1 MLTDVERYRIP
12 VPHADLEISLIDW
25 GGNGPL
31 ALLHHANGFCAGMW
45 GVVAQG
51 LRRRFRVI
59 AMDARGHGDS
69 DKPQGNEHYRWE
81 NFGLDAAAV
90 ADVLVSRH
98 GPVTLGLGHSFGGTA
113 LTLAAIQR
121 PDLFERLVLLDPI
134 VVPTVVI
141 DSAEIRADRTSSL
154 VEAARRRRHVFESR
168 TEAYEGWKGR
178 AIFVDW
184 DPRSLELY
192 VSEGLADRSDGSVEL
207 KCPGEVEAAIFEGG
221 AGADVM
227 GQLDR
232 LEAPTLIVWASGGNF
247 PRSHFEQLAA
257 RMQRGEVITAE
268 LGHLIPMEQPEW
280 VVRQVLRFNARSESP
295 AGSSPP
301 NLPEENVPS

>member
-1 MLTDVERYRIP
+1 MLQNVERYRIP

-51 LRRRFRVI
+51 LRRHFRVI

-134 VVPTVVI
+134 VMPTVVVE
-141 DSAEIRADRTSSL
+141 SPEMRAERTSSL

-168 TEAYEGWKGR
+168 KEAYEGWKGR
-178 AIFVDW
+178 AIFTDW
-184 DPRSLELY
+184 DLRCLELY
-192 VSEGLADRSDGSVEL
+192 VTEGLADRSDGSVEL

-221 AGADVM
+221 ADADVM
-227 GQLDR
+227 GRLDR
-232 LEAPTLIVWASGGNF
+232 LEAPTLIAWASGGSF
-247 PRSHFEQLAA
+247 PRDHFEELAA

-280 VVRQVLRFNARSESP
+280 VVRQVLRFNARSASP

-301 NLPEENVPS
+301 NPLEENLRS

>member
-1 MLTDVERYRIP
+1 MLNDVERYRIP

-25 GGNGPL
+25 GGDGPL
-31 ALLHHANGFCAGMW
+31 ALLHHANGFCAGTW

-51 LRRRFRVI
+51 LRRHFRVI

-69 DKPQGNEHYRWE
+69 DKPKGNQHYRWE

-90 ADVLVSRH
+90 ADVLVARH

-113 LTLAAIQR
+113 LILAAVQR

-134 VVPTVVI
+134 VMPTVVNE
-141 DSAEIRADRTSSL
+141 SPEIRAERTDSL

-168 TEAYEGWKGR
+168 EEAYDGWKGR
-178 AIFVDW
+178 AIFTHW
-184 DPRSLELY
+184 DPRALELY
-192 VSEGLADRSDGSVEL
+192 VTEGLADRSDGSVEL
-207 KCPGEVEAAIFEGG
+207 KCPGEVEAAIFEAG
-221 AGADVM
+221 AGVDVM
-227 GQLDR
+227 GKLGR

-247 PRSHFEQLAA
+247 SRVHCEELAA

-268 LGHLIPMEQPEW
+268 VGHLIPMEQPEW
-280 VVRQVLRFNARSESP
+280 VVRQVLRFNARSGSP
-295 AGSSPP
+295 AGSSRSNP
-301 NLPEENVPS
+301 LEENVPS

>member
-1 MLTDVERYRIP
+1 MLNDVERYRIS

-25 GGNGPL
+25 GGDGPL

-45 GVVAQG
+45 DVVAQG
-51 LRRRFRVI
+51 LRRHFRVI

-69 DKPQGNEHYRWE
+69 DKPRGNEHYRWE

-134 VVPTVVI
+134 VMPSAVI
-141 DSAEIRADRTSSL
+141 EAPEMRAERTNSL

-168 TEAYEGWKGR
+168 EAAHDGWKGR
-178 AIFVDW
+178 AIFTDW
-184 DPRSLELY
+184 DPRALELY
-192 VSEGLADRSDGSVEL
+192 VTEGLADRSDGSVEL

-221 AGADVM
+221 AEMDVM
-227 GQLDR
+227 GRLDR
-232 LEAPTLIVWASGGNF
+232 LEAPTLIAWASGGNF
-247 PRSHFEQLAA
+247 PRLHFEELAA

-280 VVRQVLRFNARSESP
+280 VVRQVLRFNARSGSS
-295 AGSSPP
+295 AGSSPS
-301 NLPEENVPS
+301 NLLEENVPS